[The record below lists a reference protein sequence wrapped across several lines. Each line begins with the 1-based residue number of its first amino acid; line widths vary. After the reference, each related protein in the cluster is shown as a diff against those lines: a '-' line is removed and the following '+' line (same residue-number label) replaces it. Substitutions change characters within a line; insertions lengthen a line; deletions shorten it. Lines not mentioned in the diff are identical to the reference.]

1 MTEAEAESFVAE
13 VGDVTAALRRGEIGR
28 ANELLLA
35 CRMFERISAGPLPP
49 DPIGERVRAV
59 VADALALA
67 LEMQSVQR
75 VAITQGGSS
84 RRAIGAYGQRSRR

>member
-1 MTEAEAESFVAE
+1 MTEAEAEGFVAE
-13 VGDVTAALRRGEIGR
+13 VRDVTAALRRGEIDR
-28 ANELLLA
+28 ANELLIA

-49 DPIGERVRAV
+49 DPTGMVVRTV

-75 VAITQGGSS
+75 EAIAQGGSS
-84 RRAIGAYGQRSRR
+84 RRPLGAYGQRPRR

>member
-13 VGDVTAALRRGEIGR
+13 VRDVTAALRRGEINH
-28 ANELLLA
+28 ANELLVA
-35 CRMFERISAGPLPP
+35 CRMFERVSAGPLPP
-49 DPIGERVRAV
+49 DPMGTIVRTV
-59 VADALALA
+59 VADALAVA

-84 RRAIGAYGQRSRR
+84 RRAIGAYGQGPRR